1 MLSTMPRVK
10 ERDGSSKEGSEL
22 DDADERSELDAD
34 EDDAR
39 GGADDEAGHDE
50 DALLVVAETTMELE
64 AGRSV
69 PAVQGR
75 SG

>member
-1 MLSTMPRVK
+1 MLSTMPWVK
-10 ERDGSSKEGSEL
+10 ERDDSSEEGSEL

-39 GGADDEAGHDE
+39 GGADDEPGHDE
-50 DALLVVAETTMELE
+50 DALLIVAETMMELE